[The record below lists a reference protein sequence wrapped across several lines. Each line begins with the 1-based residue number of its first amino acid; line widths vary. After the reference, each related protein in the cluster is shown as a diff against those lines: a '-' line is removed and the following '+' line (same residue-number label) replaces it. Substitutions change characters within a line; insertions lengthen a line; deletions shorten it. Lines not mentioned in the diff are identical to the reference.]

1 MATIVFAYNA
11 IVNNNRTI
19 AVRLHKNLIEMTKTE
34 NYSCSNASYSNI
46 IKRYSNKDPNS
57 SKL

>member
-19 AVRLHKNLIEMTKTE
+19 AVRLHKNLIEMTTTE